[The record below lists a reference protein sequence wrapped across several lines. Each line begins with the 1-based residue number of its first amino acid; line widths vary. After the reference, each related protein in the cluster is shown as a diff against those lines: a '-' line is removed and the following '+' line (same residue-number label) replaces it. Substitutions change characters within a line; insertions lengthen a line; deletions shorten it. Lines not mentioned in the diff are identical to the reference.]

1 MSRISL
7 AFSCFFK
14 LLFGKNL
21 PSEANQYLSL
31 PPGEP
36 KLAKPAPNIDATPKV
51 AAPKPESQ
59 KQPKQNRSADRK
71 DGALALLGLFQRQG
85 RLVDFLQENI
95 EDYDDADIGAAV
107 RDIHRGCQKILKDHL
122 QIEAV
127 MPGTEDEKVKVPSGF
142 DPSEVKLVGKV
153 DGNPPFSGIL
163 RHHGWRATKVKLPT
177 LSEGMDR
184 HVVAPAEVEIGL

>member
-1 MSRISL
+1 M
-7 AFSCFFK
+7 
-14 LLFGKNL
+14 
-21 PSEANQYLSL
+21 

-36 KLAKPAPNIDATPKV
+36 KAAAPAPAPEPAKE
-51 AAPKPESQ
+51 AAPKPEPK
-59 KQPKQNRSADRK
+59 KQPKQTRSADRK